1 MSDEREE
8 DRGHTTRCLD
18 VDFSGEY
25 GVRVTSRELMKNGM
39 TGTMSSEGF
48 TTANTNFRVCR
59 FTKKD
64 VYLRHVSRVD
74 SSTTKVLVFHRTEI
88 HI

>member
-8 DRGHTTRCLD
+8 DRGHTARCLD

-48 TTANTNFRVCR
+48 TTGGLGGTPWR
-59 FTKKD
+59 KE
-64 VYLRHVSRVD
+64 VSASLETRGYV
-74 SSTTKVLVFHRTEI
+74 SMTSGGAGHGRISQL
-88 HI
+88 